1 MSIECKKKTKNT
13 HTQKKENKKYPPLPK
28 KNHPWLQS
36 GNGIGEGKLMRR
48 ISNH

>member
-1 MSIECKKKTKNT
+1 MSIECKKKKK
-13 HTQKKENKKYPPLPK
+13 TQKKENKKYPPPQK

-36 GNGIGEGKLMRR
+36 GNSIGEGKLMRR

>member
-28 KNHPWLQS
+28 KKSPLATEWKWHW
-36 GNGIGEGKLMRR
+36 RR
-48 ISNH
+48 EADEKD